1 VQPVITH
8 ETMVTAA
15 MRTIHTAR
23 TPR

>member
-15 MRTIHTAR
+15 MRTIHTVRA
-23 TPR
+23 PR